1 MTNKSEIHNLFP
13 TPIYMSNINRKFTE
27 KELAFVKDKKTQ
39 TEKNQGDNII
49 TTDKNIL
56 DKIEFKEVKS
66 FLENSCQDY
75 LDKIICPLKNVKLYI
90 TQSWLNYTEENQT
103 HHAHSHQNSIISGV
117 LYIDADKDND
127 KIKFRVGPSNFPE
140 IYPEIDENKINI
152 WNSSSWW
159 FPVETGKLIMFRSST
174 IHQVEAKKGSN
185 TRVSLAFNTFY
196 KGVLGSKNSS
206 TELIL

>member
-1 MTNKSEIHNLFP
+1 MKKTIIENLFP

-75 LDKIICPLKNVKLYI
+75 LDKIISPLKNVKLYI

-127 KIKFRVGPSNFPE
+127 KIKFRVVEDFIS
-140 IYPEIDENKINI
+140 ENIKD
-152 WNSSSWW
+152 
-159 FPVETGKLIMFRSST
+159 FRIQLLEVNDWLQKVKSD
-174 IHQVEAKKGSN
+174 KKN
-185 TRVSLAFNTFY
+185 LFNLF
-196 KGVLGSKNSS
+196 S
-206 TELIL
+206 